1 MAKTKKRKK
10 QSGACPSFKTMCGG
24 QALIEG
30 IMMRGPEKEAIV
42 VRKPDGDLEVK
53 VTPLKLV
60 KTRHPWLGW
69 PFIRG
74 PINFIDSMVHGVKAL
89 MYSAE
94 FYPDDEPEP
103 KKPKKAKK
111 NKKGKAADVPAPAET
126 PAEAAAETPAETTPE
141 APTDKKSS
149 GGPSD
154 AAMGA
159 VVTVSVILGL
169 GLSILLFFILPTL
182 ITGLLTPYIPS
193 RLLLS
198 LIEGVVRM
206 AIFLAYI
213 ILISKMKDMRRV
225 FRYHGAEHQTIFC
238 YERGLELTVENVRE
252 MPRHHPRCGTSFL
265 FVIMFVAIL
274 VHALLGFGWDNTW
287 LRLAVRLL
295 SLPII
300 VSVTYELNR
309 FVGRHDNWFT
319 RILTAPGLWLQNWT
333 TSEPDDTMIEVGIA
347 ALKEVLPE
355 EKGADAW

>member
-1 MAKTKKRKK
+1 MP
-10 QSGACPSFKTMCGG
+10 QCQENCPKFKTMCGG

-42 VRKPDGDLEVK
+42 VRKPDGELEVK
-53 VTPLKLV
+53 VEPLKLV
-60 KTRHPWLGW
+60 KTRHPWLGV

-74 PINFIDSMVHGVKAL
+74 PINFVDSMVHGVKAL

-94 FYPDDEPEP
+94 FYPEDE
-103 KKPKKAKK
+103 
-111 NKKGKAADVPAPAET
+111 ET
-126 PAEAAAETPAETTPE
+126 PQEPSKLDAWLE
-141 APTDKKSS
+141 KHLS
-149 GGPSD
+149 GEK
-154 AAMGA
+154 AMS
-159 VVTVSVILGL
+159 VIVTLSVILGL
-169 GLSILLFFILPTL
+169 CFSILLFFILPTL
-182 ITGLLTPYIPS
+182 ITGFLTRWLEN
-193 RLLLS
+193 RLALS

-206 AIFLAYI
+206 VIFFIYL
-213 ILISKMKDMRRV
+213 ILMSQMKDMKRV

-238 YERGLELTVENVRE
+238 YENGLPLTVENVRN

-265 FVIMFVAIL
+265 FVIMAVAIL
-274 VHALLGFGWDNTW
+274 IHAVLGVGWDNTW

-300 VSVTYELNR
+300 VSITYELNR

-333 TSEPDDTMIEVGIA
+333 TQEPDDTMIEVGIR
-347 ALKEVLPE
+347 ALSEVLPE

>member
-1 MAKTKKRKK
+1 MPHC
-10 QSGACPSFKTMCGG
+10 QENCPKFKTMCGG

-42 VRKPDGDLEVK
+42 VRKPDGELEVK
-53 VTPLKLV
+53 VEPLKLV
-60 KTRHPWLGW
+60 KTRHPWLGV

-74 PINFIDSMVHGVKAL
+74 PINFVDSMVHGVKAL

-94 FYPDDEPEP
+94 FYPEDE
-103 KKPKKAKK
+103 
-111 NKKGKAADVPAPAET
+111 ET
-126 PAEAAAETPAETTPE
+126 PQEPSKLDAWLE
-141 APTDKKSS
+141 KHLS
-149 GGPSD
+149 GEK
-154 AAMGA
+154 AMSV
-159 VVTVSVILGL
+159 VVTLSVILGL
-169 GLSILLFFILPTL
+169 CFSILLFFILPTL
-182 ITGLLTPYIPS
+182 ITGFLTRWLEN
-193 RLLLS
+193 RLALS

-206 AIFLAYI
+206 VIFFLYL
-213 ILISKMKDMRRV
+213 ILMSQMKDMKRV

-238 YERGLELTVENVRE
+238 YENGLPLTVENVRK

-265 FVIMFVAIL
+265 FVIMAVAIL
-274 VHALLGFGWDNTW
+274 IHAVLGVGWDNTW

-300 VSVTYELNR
+300 VSITYELNR

-333 TSEPDDTMIEVGIA
+333 TQEPDDTMIEVGIR
-347 ALKEVLPE
+347 ALSEVLPQ